1 MPFAIII
8 SMQANRTVV
17 LALDALHEEMLE
29 LDEMSETR
37 RLFEASR
44 SGRLESVKPPMTSA
58 AFTSFQT
65 GKRPVNH
72 GISSFLHIDEDEDGL
87 RSRPFDG
94 TDLQEPTLYE
104 YLDREGIDCFLL
116 NLPYTYPPRIDGD
129 VVSSWLTPAEDI
141 EEYFHPTDLPERYP
155 SLEEYVP
162 SVSAG
167 AGTVEGLRDLQ
178 RMAERRCAVI
188 REVIEANDHEFLFF
202 LIRATDVLQHA
213 AYRQLFGDEPEDEK
227 GQIARSVL
235 ETVDET
241 VGWVDEATEGDDLL
255 LFSDHGFTDYSKTF
269 SVNDWLEA
277 TGYLNRDEDGID
289 PIGSA
294 PDDPTAESAGSGPR
308 LPDAMRRMVVPL
320 RNTPIAGLLRRGRD
334 VLERGGIEVAPV
346 NRIGLGE
353 TDAYARYDG
362 ELGIHVTDDASPET
376 LERIRSEL
384 DSNPHVEVLPAL
396 EGAYSD
402 RFPNLFVIGDR
413 AWPTTDDTLDE
424 VVVDHPKPYHDMNGI
439 VAARGPDVESGT
451 VEGCLYDLAPTIL
464 RLFDVGIPTD
474 MDGDPL
480 SGIGPRGSAAP
491 VDPMTAVEISNG
503 TTDRGVVENRLED
516 LGYL

>member
-202 LIRATDVLQHA
+202 LIRATDVLQHT

-255 LFSDHGFTDYSKTF
+255 LFSDHGFTDYSRTF

-277 TGYLNRDEDGID
+277 NGYLTRTSGGID
-289 PIGSA
+289 PVGTTEENTE
-294 PDDPTAESAGSGPR
+294 PDDITDGGIRIPEIVKKAVA
-308 LPDAMRRMVVPL
+308 PL
-320 RNTPIAGLLRRGRD
+320 RGTPAGGLLRRIRD
-334 VLERGGIEVAPV
+334 VLEQSGVEVSPVRGIDLEST
-346 NRIGLGE
+346 I
-353 TDAYARYDG
+353 AYTRYDG
-362 ELGIHVTDDASPET
+362 ELGIHFTDGATTEQIESVRE
-376 LERIRSEL
+376 EIENRSDIKIL
-384 DSNPHVEVLPAL
+384 RPPDGDYA
-396 EGAYSD
+396 D
-402 RFPNLFVIGDR
+402 RFPDLCVIGDR
-413 AWPTTDDTLDE
+413 AWPTAQDPLGQ
-424 VVVDHPKPYHDMNGI
+424 VVIDHPKPYHDMNGV
-439 VAARGPDVESGT
+439 VAARGPDVGDGD
-451 VEGCLYDLAPTIL
+451 VQGRLFDMMPTIL
-464 RLFDVGIPTD
+464 HLFGVGIPTD
-474 MDGDPL
+474 VDGEILPGFSSDRSPER
-480 SGIGPRGSAAP
+480 IGSLDANVIER
-491 VDPMTAVEISNG
+491 MQ
-503 TTDRGVVENRLED
+503 DRKVVENRLED